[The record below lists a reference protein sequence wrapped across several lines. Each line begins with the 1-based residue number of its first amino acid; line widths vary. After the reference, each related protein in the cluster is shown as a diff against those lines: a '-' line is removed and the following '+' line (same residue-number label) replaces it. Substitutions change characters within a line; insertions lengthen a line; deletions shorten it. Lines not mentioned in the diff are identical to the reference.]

1 MNISG
6 EIQAAFRQLTAEI
19 PPDRQDGG
27 KDSGAQRLLLGKVL
41 RLLDDQSALI
51 QIGGRTMQGK
61 LETALRPQAYYWFSY
76 DKQPAEK
83 IGRLHVIDQFEGSP
97 KTVQEAAGRLLNA
110 LSVKP
115 GPVSLQIA
123 ETFMQQKLPMTE
135 NSLKACI
142 RWAESLPA
150 AELKKAAETIVFA
163 LKRELPAH
171 PEVLSAIHAVKYPVP
186 TRRLLSGLLQAI
198 NQAPQSAKELSVL
211 KEAVSDVLNAE
222 TDLHAER
229 LLKKLAE
236 AARMPLSETGLM
248 DEGER
253 TESKQSPFVR
263 ETRENGKAVSSQ
275 PSPPSARAN
284 PELPEKTAKQIIEK
298 LMTSAEKTENRPVKV
313 TAEIIKAFISQE
325 KTFKTAPVLQNA
337 QLTEQEAAVFE
348 KAAQLTELK
357 YAEKHDV
364 LSLLQK
370 IKKGLGTRDE
380 LSFITALEKGVS
392 PQPEKQALKTA
403 LQAVRTLQEAPQSV
417 KQEAEPLIHKL
428 NGQLFIEQ
436 HNPSFTQMVLS
447 FPLGA
452 SAYENDITV
461 LFKGRKKPDGKLDP
475 SHCRLLFL
483 LHLETLQETVVDCM
497 IQQNVMTITVE
508 TDFELQAAID
518 PLVPALKEAVKETG
532 FSLSGVTAKK
542 RRPKDQSA
550 LVEEFIEKDGGRKV
564 DVKI

>member
-6 EIQAAFRQLTAEI
+6 EIQAAFRQLITETS
-19 PPDRQDGG
+19 PERQDGS
-27 KDSGAQRLLLGKVL
+27 KDSGTQRLLLGKVL

-76 DKQPAEK
+76 EKQPAEK
-83 IGRLHVIDQFEGSP
+83 TGRLHVVDQFEGSP

-115 GPVSLQIA
+115 GPVSQHIA
-123 ETFMQQKLPMTE
+123 ETFMHQKLPMTE

-171 PEVLSAIHAVKYPVP
+171 PEVLSAIHAVKYPFP
-186 TRRLLSGLLQAI
+186 TRRLLSVLLQAI

-211 KEAVSDVLNAE
+211 KEAVSDVLDAE

-229 LLKKLAE
+229 LLKKLAS
-236 AARMPLSETGLM
+236 AARMPISETGLTE
-248 DEGER
+248 EGEG
-253 TESKQSPFVR
+253 TELKQSPFVR
-263 ETRENGKAVSSQ
+263 VTRENGKTAPSQ
-275 PSPPSARAN
+275 PSLPNARTDT
-284 PELPEKTAKQIIEK
+284 ELPEKEAKQIIEK
-298 LMTSAEKTENRPVKV
+298 LMASAEKNENRPVKE
-313 TAEIIKAFISQE
+313 TADIIKAFISQE
-325 KTFKTAPVLQNA
+325 KTSKTAPVLQKA
-337 QLTEQEAAVFE
+337 QLTEQETAVFE
-348 KAAQLTELK
+348 KAVQLTELK
-357 YAEKHDV
+357 FTEKHDV
-364 LSLLQK
+364 LSLLQR

-380 LSFITALEKGVS
+380 LSFITALEKGMS

-403 LQAVRTLQEAPQSV
+403 LQAVRTLQEAPQAV

-532 FSLSGVTAKK
+532 FSLSGITAKK

-550 LVEEFIEKDGGRKV
+550 LVDEFMEKDGGRKV
-564 DVKI
+564 DVKV

>member
-6 EIQAAFRQLTAEI
+6 EIQAAFRQLMTETS
-19 PPDRQDGG
+19 PERQDGG

-76 DKQPAEK
+76 EKQPAEK
-83 IGRLHVIDQFEGSP
+83 TGRLHVVDQFEGSP

-110 LSVKP
+110 LSVKQ
-115 GPVSLQIA
+115 GPVSQHIA
-123 ETFMQQKLPMTE
+123 ETFIQQKLPMTE

-150 AELKKAAETIVFA
+150 ADLKKAAETIVFA

-171 PEVLSAIHAVKYPVP
+171 PEVLSAIHAVKYPFP

-198 NQAPQSAKELSVL
+198 NQAPQPAKELSVL
-211 KEAVSDVLNAE
+211 KEAVSDVLDAE
-222 TDLHAER
+222 TNLHAER
-229 LLKKLAE
+229 LLKKLAS
-236 AARMPLSETGLM
+236 AARMPISEAGLTE
-248 DEGER
+248 EGEG
-253 TESKQSPFVR
+253 TELKQSPFVR
-263 ETRENGKAVSSQ
+263 VTRENGKTAPSQ
-275 PSPPSARAN
+275 PSLPYVRSDT
-284 PELPEKTAKQIIEK
+284 ELPEKEAKQIIEK
-298 LMTSAEKTENRPVKV
+298 LMASAEKNENRPVKE
-313 TAEIIKAFISQE
+313 TADIIKAFISQE
-325 KTFKTAPVLQNA
+325 KTSKTAPVLQNA
-337 QLTEQEAAVFE
+337 QLTEQETAVFE
-348 KAAQLTELK
+348 KAVQLTELK
-357 YAEKHDV
+357 YTEKHDV
-364 LSLLQK
+364 LSLLQR

-403 LQAVRTLQEAPQSV
+403 LQAVRTLQEAPQAV

-508 TDFELQAAID
+508 TDFELQSAID
-518 PLVPALKEAVKETG
+518 PLVPSLKEAVKETG
-532 FSLSGVTAKK
+532 FSLSGVMAKK

-550 LVEEFIEKDGGRKV
+550 FVDEFMEKDGGQKM
-564 DVKI
+564 DVKV